1 MFLGH
6 GESKNETNKI
16 VKKKKKQKKQ
26 LLHLLHHDCGM
37 PTRDRDMT
45 EMARALCKKKI

>member
-1 MFLGH
+1 MR
-6 GESKNETNKI
+6 NKI
-16 VKKKKKQKKQ
+16 VKKKNQKKQ

-45 EMARALCKKKI
+45 ETARALWKKKI